1 MYKVFLFILF
11 AGYIFAKELPLD
23 IFARSV
29 EAENGKIIAN
39 DDVVLIYDGYYIESD
54 KAVYDKNSS
63 IIELFG
69 DVSFIKDS
77 IYTVLSNYAIFDMA
91 NKKIYSKPFFFI
103 EHENGVWISSKEAE
117 GKNGR
122 FELKKSLVSSCNPDD
137 PDWKLAFTSGDYNDK
152 NRWINLYN
160 VRLYA
165 GDIPLLYSP
174 YIGFSTSKERKSGLL
189 IPEFGLSNKEGFIY
203 IQPIYIA
210 IDPQWDIEF
219 DPQIR
224 TKRGK
229 GIYVNFRFVDT
240 PYSEGYFKTGIFR
253 EKDEYVQKEGLKN
266 DKHKGYEIFYQRE
279 ALLTKYNEEDRRD
292 GLYFDFKYLNDIDYL
307 NLQKERSNEDFDS
320 IITSRLNYYYNKY
333 DHYIGFYSR
342 YFIDTT
348 KTENDDT
355 LQILPKIQYHKYVNN
370 LFFNNLLYSL
380 DYKVSNFTRKE
391 GTRAIQHEINI
402 PVGVYFSLFD
412 EYLGLSASENVYFT
426 YVDYSNTPNWIE
438 NAHIIRNYHKFSIY
452 SDLLKSYEN
461 FLHTIHLN
469 STLFVPSYEKT
480 KGDKEDFITINTE
493 SKRLEI
499 SLKEYFYNLDGEE
512 FLYHRMIQPIFYDKD
527 YKYGDLENEIGLK
540 INKNIYITND
550 LFYSHEYSDISSLTT
565 SISYKDEL
573 YQIMLS
579 HFYKNSFERD
589 DDSNY
594 ITFDISR
601 YLSKKYKLFGKID
614 YDFKDEYV
622 REWSL
627 GWRFSKK
634 CWNYTLSY
642 KEEIRP
648 ILTSAGSSSI
658 KNKIIYFKIELIPL
672 GGIEHSFE
680 QRYESKSD
688 KGEI

>member
-1 MYKVFLFILF
+1 M
-11 AGYIFAKELPLD
+11 
-23 IFARSV
+23 
-29 EAENGKIIAN
+29 
-39 DDVVLIYDGYYIESD
+39 
-54 KAVYDKNSS
+54 
-63 IIELFG
+63 
-69 DVSFIKDS
+69 
-77 IYTVLSNYAIFDMA
+77 
-91 NKKIYSKPFFFI
+91 
-103 EHENGVWISSKEAE
+103 
-117 GKNGR
+117 
-122 FELKKSLVSSCNPDD
+122 
-137 PDWKLAFTSGDYNDK
+137 
-152 NRWINLYN
+152 
-160 VRLYA
+160 
-165 GDIPLLYSP
+165 
-174 YIGFSTSKERKSGLL
+174 
-189 IPEFGLSNKEGFIY
+189 
-203 IQPIYIA
+203 
-210 IDPQWDIEF
+210 
-219 DPQIR
+219 
-224 TKRGK
+224 
-229 GIYVNFRFVDT
+229 
-240 PYSEGYFKTGIFR
+240 
-253 EKDEYVQKEGLKN
+253 
-266 DKHKGYEIFYQRE
+266 
-279 ALLTKYNEEDRRD
+279 
-292 GLYFDFKYLNDIDYL
+292 
-307 NLQKERSNEDFDS
+307 
-320 IITSRLNYYYNKY
+320 
-333 DHYIGFYSR
+333 
-342 YFIDTT
+342 
-348 KTENDDT
+348 
-355 LQILPKIQYHKYVNN
+355 
-370 LFFNNLLYSL
+370 
-380 DYKVSNFTRKE
+380 
-391 GTRAIQHEINI
+391 
-402 PVGVYFSLFD
+402 
-412 EYLGLSASENVYFT
+412 
-426 YVDYSNTPNWIE
+426 
-438 NAHIIRNYHKFSIY
+438 
-452 SDLLKSYEN
+452 
-461 FLHTIHLN
+461 HTIHLN